1 MTRYCFDIKT
11 SLIEP
16 ALVQAGLNHPG
27 LAELLS
33 AIALTEQGHSEP
45 GRFGPFAMTASQHQA
60 VWDEYIA
67 RSPELACQ
75 VRGLASQRRFLAD
88 PHQELTL
95 NWGYAT
101 IMAALLCLYH
111 SEGKLPDLHRADEA
125 TRLWKN
131 SFRSRHDGKAREF
144 QRHFKQCT
152 KGKHL
157 AA

>member
-1 MTRYCFDIKT
+1 MTLYCFDIKRT
-11 SLIEP
+11 LIEP
-16 ALVQAGLNHPG
+16 ALAQAELNHPG

-33 AIALTEQGHSEP
+33 AIALTEQGLAEP
-45 GRFGPFAMTASQHQA
+45 DRFGPFAMTASQHQA

-88 PHQELTL
+88 PHQELAL

-101 IMAALLCLYH
+101 VMAALHCLYH
-111 SEGKLPDLHRADEA
+111 AGGHLPDTSNAERASEFWHSA
-125 TRLWKN
+125 
-131 SFRSRHDGKAREF
+131 FRPGQVVNTADFCYHLEHCSVDS
-144 QRHFKQCT
+144 
-152 KGKHL
+152 HL

>member
-1 MTRYCFDIKT
+1 MTLYCFDIKT
-11 SLIEP
+11 ALIEP
-16 ALVQAGLNHPG
+16 ALAQAGLNHPG

-33 AIALTEQGHSEP
+33 AIALTEQGLTEP

-75 VRGLASQRRFLAD
+75 IRGLASQHRFLAD
-88 PHQELTL
+88 PHQELSL

-101 IMAALLCLYH
+101 VMAALHCLYH
-111 SEGKLPDLHRADEA
+111 AGGKLPDISNSELAAEFWHSAFRPDQIVNKADFCHHLEHCSEG
-125 TRLWKN
+125 N
-131 SFRSRHDGKAREF
+131 
-144 QRHFKQCT
+144 
-152 KGKHL
+152 HL